1 MKVIFMIHI
10 LATIFIF
17 LIVLMIYLHI
27 QYHLKVNNTLE
38 HYRVEEFKRDNINKI
53 CQLKQPFSFLY
64 QNKGLLNELSFDN
77 LKNKLKDE
85 YIQIRKKTDDLFL
98 PMKLEKGIELFEK
111 DSSNNYY
118 SENNELFLKN
128 TDIIKHYNNDPILKP
143 CLKSNHKYDVIMGT
157 KGVASKL
164 KYNLYYRNF
173 FYVTDGKCKI
183 RLLTPDNYDDLDVN
197 KNYDLFEYNSSV
209 DCFSDEFQ
217 KKYIDVELSKGEILF
232 IPSYWFYSVQFMENS
247 IISCFHFGTYL
258 SNISIIPE
266 VCKHL
271 LQKQNIVLKM
281 K

>member
-1 MKVIFMIHI
+1 MIHL

-27 QYHLKVNNTLE
+27 HYHLKVNNTLE
-38 HYRVEEFKRDNINKI
+38 YYKVDEFKKENVNKI

-64 QNKGLLNELSFDN
+64 RNKGLLDELTFDN
-77 LKNKLKDE
+77 LKKKWNNE

-98 PMKLEKGIELFEK
+98 PMKVEKGIELFEK

-118 SENNELFLKN
+118 SENNEIFLKN
-128 TDIIKHYNNDPILKP
+128 TDLLKDYNNDPILKP
-143 CLKSNHKYDVIMGT
+143 CLKSNDKFDVILGT

-183 RLLTPDNYDDLDVN
+183 RLLSPENYGDLDVN
-197 KNYDLFEYNSSV
+197 KNYDLFEYNSGV
-209 DCFSDEFQ
+209 DCFADDFS
-217 KKYIDVELSKGEILF
+217 KKYIDVELTKGEILF
-232 IPSYWFYSVQFMENS
+232 IPSYWFYSIQFLENS
-247 IISCFHFGTYL
+247 IISSFHYGTYL

-271 LQKQNIVLKM
+271 LQKQNIILKM